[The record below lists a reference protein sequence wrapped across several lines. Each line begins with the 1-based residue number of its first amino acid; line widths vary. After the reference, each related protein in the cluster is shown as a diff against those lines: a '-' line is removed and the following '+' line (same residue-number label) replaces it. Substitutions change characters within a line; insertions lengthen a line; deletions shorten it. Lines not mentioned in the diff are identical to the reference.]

1 MMFAVSLLSLTILAN
16 VEGTQNRCFPSFIW
30 MKFYPITQQIVV
42 NHLFYIYIYIKIKVM
57 SLTLS
62 LPNDTMQ
69 ASKENITLQ
78 N

>member
-1 MMFAVSLLSLTILAN
+1 MLPKFHLDEILSYYTTN
-16 VEGTQNRCFPSFIW
+16 SSESFI
-30 MKFYPITQQIVV
+30 
-42 NHLFYIYIYIKIKVM
+42 LYIYIYIKIKVM